1 MKQTQISRIEILKNR
16 IEDFQEY
23 LDSETSKYCMN
34 IYESLQSDILE
45 LKSLTEEQEEDDL
58 K

>member
-1 MKQTQISRIEILKNR
+1 LKNR

>member
-1 MKQTQISRIEILKNR
+1 MKQTQISRIETLKNR

-23 LDSETSKYCMN
+23 LDSETSKYCMG

-45 LKSLTEEQEEDDL
+45 LRLLIEEEAERL